1 MQSSSVA
8 VEGLGSEACS
18 RADERHRETLLDAVR
33 MADVGKLAG
42 KKGTVFA
49 GVGYE
54 YWQNKFG
61 ANHATAPG
69 ANTSTGMRK
78 AE

>member
-1 MQSSSVA
+1 MIFPGFFTHSGA
-8 VEGLGSEACS
+8 KDKDGFGDGIKL
-18 RADERHRETLLDAVR
+18 ETLLDAVR
-33 MADVGKLAG
+33 MADVCNIAG

-54 YWQNKFG
+54 YGQNKFG